1 MESFPKNWYSSMLVG
16 FLAWCNKRGKES
28 NNIEKKGIKKKNLVG
43 AITVEGDKFVVGV
56 FRAHALCS

>member
-1 MESFPKNWYSSMLVG
+1 MLVD
-16 FLAWCNKRGKES
+16 FLARGNKRGKES